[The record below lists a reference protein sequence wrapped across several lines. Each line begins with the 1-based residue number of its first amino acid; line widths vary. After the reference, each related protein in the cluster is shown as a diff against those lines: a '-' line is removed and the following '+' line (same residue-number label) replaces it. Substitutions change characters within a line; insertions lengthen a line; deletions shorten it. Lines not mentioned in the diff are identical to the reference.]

1 MDLVDQ
7 DCFFA
12 ALLMQCKSGNHT
24 FWKDLRKVRVN
35 ILSISENLLG
45 LDQDDEMDEV
55 QVDEESP
62 LDEEKAT
69 TGNEEITE

>member
-1 MDLVDQ
+1 M
-7 DCFFA
+7 
-12 ALLMQCKSGNHT
+12 
-24 FWKDLRKVRVN
+24 N